1 MKIIR
6 GILLFLA
13 CVLGFILQTE
23 LFQSQLWRFDMANYL
38 IMRYEVEN
46 ENLKDFLNV
55 IDKESKN
62 NNVSVFATNIYLKTR
77 HKAVIDI
84 YGNEDAIKKELFQ
97 VMGIREQKY
106 TSFISGETDV
116 RFKDFEELVNL
127 DNYSKKSLSFIGNEE
142 DIIKVYEAVSDKYN
156 VTYPD
161 YFEATEE
168 DMICIVWGMIA
179 LLLIVL
185 NCIDTLRRKKE
196 VVIRIFLGEGV
207 SRIIVK
213 TIIGDIIMY
222 ATIYAL
228 AKIFTFKFFSGEYA
242 GDLALL
248 IFVIGALLSLL
259 PYVSFAFYS
268 TKKLFSNVN
277 DSKGSL
283 YALYA
288 LKIIV
293 TALTIFT
300 ISTNISRGYWNIKE
314 DDAIIKQYKDCN
326 YITLGNTG
334 VDDGYGEELF
344 WNKVYSEQ
352 YDTIKPIMCINIL
365 QDDKDYILVNNY
377 AKGMLQDL
385 NFVAQER
392 QDNADFI
399 IFINENES
407 LEYYKETAV
416 DALSEFLDSDVKN
429 LSVSVVQYNTKEKL
443 TYFSTGEYQNISTT
457 VNPVIIFQNNDDMRY
472 KGFNIENYAGNS
484 IIFDISAAEFDNVKQ
499 PYEEYIDKYNLVI
512 TNVYESYNFQK
523 NFLVRLLRF
532 LTSFCVIIS
541 ILYVA
546 VVIAI
551 SSMEYRNNAMEISIK
566 KILGYSVFERNRRSI
581 IIISVIDIVVYFLI
595 CFITAIVNV
604 RFLTVCFLTG
614 IVVIFAEKL
623 ILLVNI
629 LKIERVNVYK
639 VLKGGCL

>member
-23 LFQSQLWRFDMANYL
+23 LFQSQLWCFDMANYL
-38 IMRYEVEN
+38 IMRYEVED
-46 ENLKDFLNV
+46 ENLEDFLSV

-62 NNVSVFATNIYLKTR
+62 NNVSVFATNIYLETR

-84 YGNEDAIKKELFQ
+84 YGDEDDIKKELFR
-97 VMGIREQKY
+97 VMDIREQKY

-127 DNYSKKSLSFIGNEE
+127 DNYYKRSLSFIGDEE
-142 DIIKVYEAVSDKYN
+142 DIIKVYEAISDKYN

-168 DMICIVWGMIA
+168 DMVCIVWGMIA
-179 LLLIVL
+179 ILLIVL
-185 NCIDTLRRKKE
+185 NCIDALRRKKE

-207 SRIIVK
+207 GGIIVK
-213 TIIGDIIMY
+213 TIIGDIIMD
-222 ATIYAL
+222 ATIFAL

-248 IFVIGALLSLL
+248 IFVIGVLLSLL

-293 TALTIFT
+293 TGLTIFT
-300 ISTNISRGYWNIKE
+300 ISTNISRGYWNIK
-314 DDAIIKQYKDCN
+314 DDDEIIEQYKDCN

-334 VDDGYGEELF
+334 FDDGYGEELF

-352 YDTIKPIMCINIL
+352 YDNIKPIMCINIL

-377 AKGMLQDL
+377 ARGMLENL
-385 NFVAQER
+385 NFIAEQKT
-392 QDNADFI
+392 DDADFI

-416 DALSEFLDSDVKN
+416 DALSGFLDGDVKN
-429 LSVSVVQYNTKEKL
+429 LSVSVVQYNKKEKIA
-443 TYFSTGEYQNISTT
+443 YFNADEYKSISTT
-457 VNPVIIFQNNDDMRY
+457 VNPVIIFQNNDDIRY

-484 IIFDISAAEFDNVKQ
+484 IVFDMSEAE
-499 PYEEYIDKYNLVI
+499 I
-512 TNVYESYNFQK
+512 
-523 NFLVRLLRF
+523 
-532 LTSFCVIIS
+532 
-541 ILYVA
+541 
-546 VVIAI
+546 
-551 SSMEYRNNAMEISIK
+551 
-566 KILGYSVFERNRRSI
+566 
-581 IIISVIDIVVYFLI
+581 
-595 CFITAIVNV
+595 
-604 RFLTVCFLTG
+604 
-614 IVVIFAEKL
+614 
-623 ILLVNI
+623 
-629 LKIERVNVYK
+629 
-639 VLKGGCL
+639 